1 MQIAL
6 GRRGDYSVRA
16 MLVLARAFGDGR
28 RKARQIAKT
37 MDIPERYLPQIM
49 APLVRQHFVLA
60 TAGPDGGYE
69 LARPPAAITLL
80 EVIEAAEGPLVRER
94 CLLQGGPGD
103 WEQMCPIHDVWARA
117 YDALGHELRVSTFKQ
132 LAENDRLIEH
142 GKFQMPTEPLHPVP
156 VEHRGER
163 EPREG

>member
-28 RKARQIAKT
+28 RKARQIAAV
-37 MDIPERYLPQIM
+37 MDIPGRYLPQIM
-49 APLVRQHFVLA
+49 APLVRQHLVLA

-69 LARPPAAITLL
+69 LARPPASITLL

-94 CLLQGGPGD
+94 CLLQGGPCD
-103 WEQMCPIHDVWARA
+103 WEQICPVHDVWAQA
-117 YDALGHELRVSTFKQ
+117 HDALGHQLRITTFKH
-132 LAENDRLIEH
+132 LAENDRLIEQ
-142 GKFQMPTEPLHPVP
+142 GAFDVPALAVHPIAVA
-156 VEHRGER
+156 RSGQR
-163 EPREG
+163 EA

>member
-69 LARPPAAITLL
+69 LARSPDSITLL
-80 EVIEAAEGPLVRER
+80 DVIEAAEGPLVREQ
-94 CLLQGGPGD
+94 CLLQGGPCD
-103 WEQMCPIHDVWARA
+103 WEQVCPVHDVWASA
-117 YDALGHELRVSTFKQ
+117 HDALGHELRVTTFKQ
-132 LAENDRLIEH
+132 LAENDRLIEQ
-142 GKFQMPTEPLHPVP
+142 GRFRVSELPPHPVS
-156 VEHRGER
+156 VERSGQR
-163 EPREG
+163 EP

>member
-37 MDIPERYLPQIM
+37 MDIPAPYVPQIM
-49 APLVRQHFVLA
+49 APLVRGHFVLA

-69 LARPPAAITLL
+69 LACPPDSITLL
-80 EVIEAAEGPLVRER
+80 EVIEAAEGPLAREQ
-94 CLLQGGPGD
+94 CLLQGGPCD
-103 WEQMCPIHDVWARA
+103 WEQVCPVHDVWARA
-117 YDALGHELRVSTFKQ
+117 HDALGNELRAATFKE
-132 LAENDRLIEH
+132 LAENDRLIER
-142 GKFQMPTEPLHPVP
+142 GKFHLPELPAHPVA
-156 VEHRGER
+156 VERAGER
-163 EPREG
+163 ER